1 MAVLGGFSLEKALLL
16 FGLIW
21 FHLLQPGEGK
31 LKWWRVRYWDGKYWY
46 VWADG
51 GFWEPL
57 TDSEYLSL
65 RKAMRKDATIGDY
78 IHDESKTGCWD
89 VSDWRPIWDKYLE
102 AWRIPVDYDEAEFF
116 WDADSLFSG
125 DDQPG
130 EGSWSSSSH
139 HQPGEGSWSSSSHY
153 QPGQGSWS
161 SSHYQ
166 PGEGSH
172 WSRRRECYQP
182 GEGKKEREEEWDE
195 EQWRD
200 WEDNLPPPRRYLFRS
215 RQSDLNRL
223 ERRDLKRRGLEVP
236 PHLRPKP
243 VTQIESQEL
252 KRELRELYKRAK
264 EMQQSMQP
272 GEGMCAKGKGKS
284 RGYMWETERP
294 EPRSPSKPRRR
305 SKSRPKP
312 GEGTCKEE
320 PEKKEPEE
328 GKQKKKKKHKH
339 RSRHHSKGLKS
350 VPETEEE
357 VEGAGGSKGSQDK
370 PGEGKETK
378 EEEEECAEPPPEE
391 HPPQQPGEGLLV
403 SEAQENTM
411 LAEEVDYTP
420 DDQPG
425 EGQACPGPS
434 TQEISMDV
442 DEGAGQPKA
451 KPGEGKPEVDF

>member
-78 IHDESKTGCWD
+78 IHDESRIGEKTGCWD

-243 VTQIESQEL
+243 VTQIESQEF
-252 KRELRELYKRAK
+252 KRELRELYQRAT
-264 EMQQSMQP
+264 EMQP
-272 GEGMCAKGKGKS
+272 GEGMCAKARAKAEATCGKQKGLSLGPQANLGEGARAGQSLGKAHARKS
-284 RGYMWETERP
+284 Q
-294 EPRSPSKPRRR
+294 RRR
-305 SKSRPKP
+305 SLKKAN
-312 GEGTCKEE
+312 K
-320 PEKKEPEE
+320 KKE
-328 GKQKKKKKHKH
+328 KTQ
-339 RSRHHSKGLKS
+339 
-350 VPETEEE
+350 
-357 VEGAGGSKGSQDK
+357 
-370 PGEGKETK
+370 
-378 EEEEECAEPPPEE
+378 
-391 HPPQQPGEGLLV
+391 
-403 SEAQENTM
+403 AQ
-411 LAEEVDYTP
+411 
-420 DDQPG
+420 
-425 EGQACPGPS
+425 
-434 TQEISMDV
+434 I
-442 DEGAGQPKA
+442 
-451 KPGEGKPEVDF
+451 

>member
-1 MAVLGGFSLEKALLL
+1 MVF
-16 FGLIW
+16 FI
-21 FHLLQPGEGK
+21 P
-31 LKWWRVRYWDGKYWY
+31 
-46 VWADG
+46 
-51 GFWEPL
+51 P
-57 TDSEYLSL
+57 
-65 RKAMRKDATIGDY
+65 
-78 IHDESKTGCWD
+78 
-89 VSDWRPIWDKYLE
+89 P
-102 AWRIPVDYDEAEFF
+102 AWRRLMVFLIPLPAWTRLMVLIPPPA
-116 WDADSLFSG
+116 W
-125 DDQPG
+125 
-130 EGSWSSSSH
+130 
-139 HQPGEGSWSSSSHY
+139 
-153 QPGQGSWS
+153 
-161 SSHYQ
+161 
-166 PGEGSH
+166 
-172 WSRRRECYQP
+172 RRLTLVQEECYQP

-328 GKQKKKKKHKH
+328 GKQKKEK
-339 RSRHHSKGLKS
+339 
-350 VPETEEE
+350 T
-357 VEGAGGSKGSQDK
+357 Q
-370 PGEGKETK
+370 
-378 EEEEECAEPPPEE
+378 
-391 HPPQQPGEGLLV
+391 
-403 SEAQENTM
+403 AQ
-411 LAEEVDYTP
+411 
-420 DDQPG
+420 
-425 EGQACPGPS
+425 
-434 TQEISMDV
+434 I
-442 DEGAGQPKA
+442 
-451 KPGEGKPEVDF
+451 